1 MNPQPAAIHHRA
13 PFLSTQFKFVLMGYN
28 LILLSMLGL
37 YQFNLAL
44 PHSLW
49 VILPLSLGFSAYVV
63 SQSAKPFKVLAII
76 REHLNYARSGELH
89 HRTTRTRRL
98 GEVGQVAWELND
110 FMDLIETYFKEINTC
125 FTRVS
130 NNDFS
135 RRPLAAGMPGLFAKS
150 LGNIDRAV
158 QAMADNAAFVR
169 QNRLA
174 SQLHTL
180 NTAHLRANLTA
191 NQADLRMISDEMER
205 VADIANDNTRQADSS
220 DLAARQIGGRLDTIA
235 ASVEAVNEAG
245 LALEQQWG
253 QIDSA
258 LSSITGLSEQTNL
271 LALNA
276 AIEAARAGEA
286 GRGFAV
292 VADEVKVL
300 SNRSKV
306 AAIQV
311 KETMADLSGR
321 VHDMLQKSQQA
332 NSVASEVRA
341 SVDGFRTVFDELA
354 RTSAEVVACVAHVKD
369 KSAGAL
375 VKMDHVL
382 FKQDGYHALGG
393 THEDDA
399 DRADRL
405 AQLSQWLGHE
415 GAAQFGKAAAWSKLQ
430 TPFQQS
436 HEAVEQAVAASAV
449 KEPDEGRIV
458 ALMQKAE
465 QASLE
470 VLRLLDL
477 MVEET
482 HSARRT
488 SSPAGPARS
497 APAAIRA

>member
-1 MNPQPAAIHHRA
+1 MNTQPAIVHHRM
-13 PFLSTQFKFVLMGYN
+13 PFLSTQFKLVLAGYN
-28 LILLSMLGL
+28 LILLGMLGL
-37 YQFNLAL
+37 YQFDLAL

-49 VILPLSLGFSAYVV
+49 LILPLSLGFSVYVTA
-63 SQSAKPFKVLAII
+63 QSAKPFRVLAIL
-76 REHLNYARSGELH
+76 REHLHYARNGELH
-89 HRTTRTRRL
+89 HRTTRTRSL

-130 NNDFS
+130 RNDFS

-174 SQLHTL
+174 SQLHAL

-191 NQADLRMISDEMER
+191 NQTDLHMISSEMER
-205 VADIANDNTRQADSS
+205 VADIANDNTRRADSS
-220 DLAARQIGGRLDTIA
+220 DLAARQIGDHLDTIA
-235 ASVEAVNEAG
+235 ASVEAVNDAG

-300 SNRSKV
+300 SNRSK
-306 AAIQV
+306 AAALQV
-311 KETMADLSGR
+311 KETMADLSSR
-321 VHDMLQKSQQA
+321 VQDMLQKSQQA

-354 RTSAEVVACVAHVKD
+354 HTSAEVVACVAHVKD

-393 THEDDA
+393 SHDDDS

-405 AQLSQWLGHE
+405 AQLNRWLEHD
-415 GAAQFGKAAAWSKLQ
+415 GAAQFGKAPTWTKLQ

-436 HEAVEQAVAASAV
+436 HLAVEQAVQASLV
-449 KEPDEGRIV
+449 KQADESRIV
-458 ALMQKAE
+458 RLMQQAE

-470 VLRLLDL
+470 VLRLLDTL
-477 MVEET
+477 VEET
-482 HSARRT
+482 HGTRRPGAPVIT
-488 SSPAGPARS
+488 GHAATPA
-497 APAAIRA
+497 